1 MLLKVDHSSRQALH
15 DQLAGQL
22 RAAISSGAVGPG
34 DRLAPARE
42 LAAGLD
48 VNVHTVLRALKT
60 LKEEGLVD
68 MRRGRG
74 TVVTG
79 TAPKMASLS
88 GLAEQL
94 VVEARRSGLGR
105 REIIELVEAKCEH
118 SSGRSG
124 ARDARLHRCSDRGSV
139 RAVRRRVTR
148 IGLHLTSIPLARRI
162 PR

>member
-1 MLLKVDHSSRQALH
+1 MLLKVDHSSNQALH

-22 RAAISSGAVGPG
+22 RAAIASGAVEPG
-34 DRLAPARE
+34 QRLAPARE

-88 GLAEQL
+88 ELAERL
-94 VVEARRSGLGR
+94 VQEARRNGLDR
-105 REIIELVEAKCEH
+105 REIIELVEGK
-118 SSGRSG
+118 
-124 ARDARLHRCSDRGSV
+124 L
-139 RAVRRRVTR
+139 
-148 IGLHLTSIPLARRI
+148 
-162 PR
+162 